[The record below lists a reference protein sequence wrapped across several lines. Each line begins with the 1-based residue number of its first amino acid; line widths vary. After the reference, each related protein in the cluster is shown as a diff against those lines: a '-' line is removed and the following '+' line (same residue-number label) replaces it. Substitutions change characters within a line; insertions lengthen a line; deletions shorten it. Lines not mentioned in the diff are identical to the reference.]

1 MNLNFL
7 EEDNVTLSLKYFH
20 SLHKIYTTFLE
31 YIKQYQFI
39 SVEYHQKLILLNTTY
54 KTKIYDISRVINEKL
69 DFSVIFDFIN
79 TIPKIIDSYIEN
91 LLFFNEEVSKHIN
104 IFEDKSIEQI
114 ILTCESQF
122 EDFKKD
128 LKNQEEE
135 INNLKNEF
143 FSEMEKTEIKTY
155 DYYFLEP
162 KYNMNIPEKY
172 KTENIITENEMNKKI
187 MDTKELENRYK
198 EKINEGRKKE
208 KKFIENSKFH
218 CENIKKFTNEL
229 MEKIKKLVLNFL
241 MALKNN
247 FKLPEIEINSYLPK
261 LIKLNESIKLDE
273 MMQQKFKNKKI
284 EKFLFNPEIYEM
296 IIFKNKKK
304 DKESKIIIEEIE
316 DKISKLEDGL
326 GFSYLI
332 NDEISY
338 LTIKRMK
345 IFELINI
352 KDLDLIKES
361 EKIKMFQ
368 LTLKLF
374 SNIKKDETE
383 INNDINI
390 EQKDIELIESFLKKH
405 HCKIVFL
412 QKLSKFRVKGNY
424 YLNKKM
430 FEIFSKFFNHILN
443 DIKEDDDVFSAK
455 NIIVLS
461 QTYYTK
467 ENDKKI
473 YLQEDVKNHDIFKNI
488 NFWEKLFNFFIEK
501 ETQKYKNSKDINEIN
516 ENNIEDNNNNYSKIA
531 YGQIMTICNNM
542 IEFGLNKNDI
552 YKVIEP
558 KIKYYKLD
566 EDLINNIKCVLEFD
580 NQNNS

>member
-54 KTKIYDISRVINEKL
+54 KTKIYDISRLINEKL

-187 MDTKELENRYK
+187 IDTKELENRYK

-208 KKFIENSKFH
+208 KKFVENSKFH

-361 EKIKMFQ
+361 EKIKMYQ

-580 NQNNS
+580 NQNNR